1 MRNFIFYI
9 CRDIRIQERARPELT
24 FEFEYD
30 PGDALMD
37 DFRVTLGV
45 RSELKVESGEG
56 EQKNSKVK
64 NLYIMLLPDHDI
76 PTLILNG

>member
-9 CRDIRIQERARPELT
+9 CRDIRIQERARLELT

-45 RSELKVESGEG
+45 RSELKEESGEG
-56 EQKNSKVK
+56 DKKNSKLK
-64 NLYIMLLPDHDI
+64 NLQVVLLQSQAQK
-76 PTLILNG
+76 N